1 MAIPRRV
8 YNDSHREISM
18 NPREQRIMAAIFA
31 AAAVYLF
38 EWKALLLFGIGG
50 IIYWILRNRT

>member
-1 MAIPRRV
+1 
-8 YNDSHREISM
+8 M

-38 EWKALLLFGIGG
+38 EWQALPLFGIGG

>member
-1 MAIPRRV
+1 
-8 YNDSHREISM
+8 M

-38 EWKALLLFGIGG
+38 GWKALLLFGIGG

>member
-1 MAIPRRV
+1 
-8 YNDSHREISM
+8 M

-31 AAAVYLF
+31 AAAIYVF
-38 EWKALLLFGIGG
+38 EWRALLLLGIVG